1 MDKVEKEIDILL
13 TNFGTVREI
22 CYNLAVLPWG
32 ATEPHNLHLPYLTD
46 CYLSHDVAVMAA
58 REALEKSGV
67 RCMVLPPIPLGQQN
81 PGQWQQPFC
90 IHARYETQKAVLSD
104 IVISLYRQGLR
115 KLVIVNGHGGNCFK
129 NMIRDMVFE
138 FPDFLIVVVDWFS
151 VLPQTGYFERH
162 DDHAGELETSAML
175 YLRPELVNLDDAG
188 KGEYRSFA
196 VSSLREKTGWT
207 PRNWERVSDDT
218 GVGDPRLSSKEKG
231 EKFIRDVSGKIAEL
245 FVQIVRDDLYE

>member
-1 MDKVEKEIDILL
+1 
-13 TNFGTVREI
+13 
-22 CYNLAVLPWG
+22 
-32 ATEPHNLHLPYLTD
+32 
-46 CYLSHDVAVMAA
+46 
-58 REALEKSGV
+58 
-67 RCMVLPPIPLGQQN
+67 
-81 PGQWQQPFC
+81 
-90 IHARYETQKAVLSD
+90 
-104 IVISLYRQGLR
+104 
-115 KLVIVNGHGGNCFK
+115 
-129 NMIRDMVFE
+129 
-138 FPDFLIVVVDWFS
+138 
-151 VLPQTGYFERH
+151 
-162 DDHAGELETSAML
+162 ML